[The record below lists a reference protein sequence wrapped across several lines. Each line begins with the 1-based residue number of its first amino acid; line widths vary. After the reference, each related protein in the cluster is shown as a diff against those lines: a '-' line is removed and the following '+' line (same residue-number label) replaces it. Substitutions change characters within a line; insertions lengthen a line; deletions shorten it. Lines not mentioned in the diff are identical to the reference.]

1 MRYGVLA
8 AGVLLPGVLVFSGLR
23 AAVTR
28 DEFPPKSTADLVSLC
43 TVQQSDP
50 LATAAINYCQGF
62 VEGAVEI
69 ALSYNA
75 AGPQSHRPFCLPTP
89 PPTLDQAAGDFASW
103 ANSDTTRLSQPAL
116 VGLVRYLLDRYPC
129 PHEASAQ
136 RRQ

>member
-69 ALSYNA
+69 ALS
-75 AGPQSHRPFCLPTP
+75 
-89 PPTLDQAAGDFASW
+89 
-103 ANSDTTRLSQPAL
+103 
-116 VGLVRYLLDRYPC
+116 
-129 PHEASAQ
+129 
-136 RRQ
+136 